1 MFTIRQYAFLY
12 GVLMGSLFAGAS
24 LVHAVLQPD
33 LTLPPIGPDGKPLP
47 KGAASTAA
55 AAASAATADA
65 GDDSN
70 GAPGAA
76 GLPAASPP
84 ALR

>member
-24 LVHAVLQPD
+24 LVHAVLRPD
-33 LTLPPIGPDGKPLP
+33 LTLPAIGPDGKPLP
-47 KGAASTAA
+47 KGAPAA
-55 AAASAATADA
+55 AAPGTTPAASGETSD
-65 GDDSN
+65 
-70 GAPGAA
+70 APGADGPTTA
-76 GLPAASPP
+76 QPP